1 MQEKL
6 FDFVTKRPLWVIPL
20 TILLVFAAAFGATKL
35 TFKSDYR
42 VFFGEENPQL
52 TAFEKMQATFTKNDN
67 VVFIVA
73 PKDGQVFSQNTL
85 SAIHKLTEE
94 SWQIPYSSR
103 VDSIT
108 NYQHTTAE
116 GDDLLVEDLVLEREM
131 LPELDLN
138 KLKAIALGE
147 PLLVNKLINQEA
159 SVTVVSTTIQLPGI
173 DEVTELPEVVSKVRA
188 IQSQILDEYPD
199 IDIYLSG
206 IAMLNNSFSE
216 AALDDGSTL
225 TPLMFLIVAIA
236 MVFLLKTISGSFATI
251 IIVMFSIVTT
261 MGLAGWMGF
270 YLTGPSASAPTVI
283 LTLAVADCVHILVT
297 MLYEMRHGVQKKL
310 AIIKS
315 LKINMQPI
323 FLTSIT
329 TAIGFLSMNFSDSP
343 PFHDLGN
350 LVALGVMLAFV
361 FSVTVFPALL
371 VVLPMKVK
379 PEAERKTDFMD
390 KIADFV
396 VAKRK
401 VLLPSFSALI
411 IALAVFVP
419 QNILNDDFVKYFDES
434 VEFRQAT
441 DFMQDNLSGI
451 GSIEVELKSGE
462 SSGISNTEYLAV
474 VNDFNQ
480 WMRSQ
485 NEVDHTNMI
494 SDIFLRLN
502 KNMHGDDPS
511 YYKLPESRELAAQYL
526 LLYELSLPYG
536 LDLNNQLDVDK
547 AATRMVITVKNITSE
562 QYIKFEQRINNWFS
576 ENAPQYTA
584 IVASPSLMFSH
595 IGQRNINSML
605 IGTSLAL
612 VLISLLLGLALRS
625 FKYGLISL
633 IPNLVPASMA
643 FGLWYFIDG
652 QVGLGLSVVVGM
664 TLGIVV
670 DDTVHFLS
678 KYVRARREQNK
689 NATEAVRYAF
699 NSVGRALWITTLVL
713 VAGFMVL
720 AQSSFKLNADMG
732 LLTAITIL
740 IALIVD
746 FLFLP
751 PLLMKLDKDNDESTE
766 KNSTGETH
774 HATA

>member
-323 FLTSIT
+323 FLTS
-329 TAIGFLSMNFSDSP
+329 
-343 PFHDLGN
+343 
-350 LVALGVMLAFV
+350 
-361 FSVTVFPALL
+361 
-371 VVLPMKVK
+371 
-379 PEAERKTDFMD
+379 
-390 KIADFV
+390 
-396 VAKRK
+396 
-401 VLLPSFSALI
+401 
-411 IALAVFVP
+411 
-419 QNILNDDFVKYFDES
+419 
-434 VEFRQAT
+434 
-441 DFMQDNLSGI
+441 
-451 GSIEVELKSGE
+451 
-462 SSGISNTEYLAV
+462 
-474 VNDFNQ
+474 
-480 WMRSQ
+480 
-485 NEVDHTNMI
+485 
-494 SDIFLRLN
+494 
-502 KNMHGDDPS
+502 
-511 YYKLPESRELAAQYL
+511 
-526 LLYELSLPYG
+526 
-536 LDLNNQLDVDK
+536 
-547 AATRMVITVKNITSE
+547 
-562 QYIKFEQRINNWFS
+562 
-576 ENAPQYTA
+576 
-584 IVASPSLMFSH
+584 
-595 IGQRNINSML
+595 
-605 IGTSLAL
+605 
-612 VLISLLLGLALRS
+612 
-625 FKYGLISL
+625 
-633 IPNLVPASMA
+633 
-643 FGLWYFIDG
+643 
-652 QVGLGLSVVVGM
+652 
-664 TLGIVV
+664 
-670 DDTVHFLS
+670 
-678 KYVRARREQNK
+678 
-689 NATEAVRYAF
+689 
-699 NSVGRALWITTLVL
+699 
-713 VAGFMVL
+713 MVL
-720 AQSSFKLNADMG
+720 ARLRLS
-732 LLTAITIL
+732 
-740 IALIVD
+740 
-746 FLFLP
+746 
-751 PLLMKLDKDNDESTE
+751 
-766 KNSTGETH
+766 
-774 HATA
+774 